1 MAAQQQ
7 ASQKPQVKVNMLN
20 VCTPSAD
27 EQKEIVAALGRI
39 PKQPLFSQDFEVDRG
54 RTTLDQTPDFLQGG
68 GAQTVTSSEPSTSN
82 WVRIRRE
89 FGVQAQFSTVQYSFS
104 SDERICRKR

>member
-1 MAAQQQ
+1 
-7 ASQKPQVKVNMLN
+7 MLN

-27 EQKEIVAALGRI
+27 DQKEIVAALGRV

-54 RTTLDQTPDFLQGG
+54 RSTLEGTPDFLQGG
-68 GAQTVTSSEPSTSN
+68 AQTVTSAEPSVSN

-104 SDERICRKR
+104 LDGKNMSETLTFPRP